1 MLASHRTP
9 WQVWVLRLAVL
20 VQALSGLYGGGALL
34 ADPTGAEL
42 RMPLTLLDGTPFADF
57 RIPGAILFIMLGL
70 YPVLV
75 LVGLHRRRAW
85 SWWAAAVL
93 GAALIVWIGVQV
105 WLIGYTSLLQ
115 PFYGGLG
122 ILIVTLVAAPATR
135 RYLGR
140 M

>member
-1 MLASHRTP
+1 MLVSQGTP
-9 WQVWVLRLAVL
+9 WQIWVLRIAVFF
-20 VQALSGLYGGGALL
+20 QALSGLYGGGALL

-42 RMPLTLLDGTPFADF
+42 RMPLTMLNGTPFADF

-75 LVGLHRRRAW
+75 LVGLHRRRVW

-93 GAALIVWIGVQV
+93 GAALIVWIVAQV
-105 WLIGYTSLLQ
+105 WLIGYGSLLQ
-115 PFYGGLG
+115 PLYGLLG
-122 ILIVTLVAAPATR
+122 VLIVTLVATPATR

-140 M
+140 K